1 MIDAVTQPFI
11 EFAFM
16 RRALV
21 GGILG
26 LAVGATRISVPAG

>member
-1 MIDAVTQPFI
+1 MLDLLAPFT

-21 GGILG
+21 GVIAIALG
-26 LAVGATRISVPAG
+26 GGPWACS